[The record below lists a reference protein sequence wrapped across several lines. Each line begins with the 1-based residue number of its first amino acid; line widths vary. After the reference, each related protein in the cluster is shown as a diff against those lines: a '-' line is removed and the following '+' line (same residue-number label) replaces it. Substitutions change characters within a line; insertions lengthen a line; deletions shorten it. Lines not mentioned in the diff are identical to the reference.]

1 MAVEKPFLHTDPKM
15 TPPCELICS
24 WFVIVEVE
32 GLVEAGLNITSDDGL
47 KLEPEGLN
55 GVGDGTGREMGNQG
69 TPDMGIRLGRPG
81 SISAQQCA
89 AQHPLEL
96 VRRPSIRARTEE
108 IQTENAK
115 SRALGLAPRLQDS
128 PLPPKIS
135 K

>member
-1 MAVEKPFLHTDPKM
+1 
-15 TPPCELICS
+15 
-24 WFVIVEVE
+24 VE
-32 GLVEAGLNITSDDGL
+32 GLVEACLNITSDDGL

-55 GVGDGTGREMGNQG
+55 GVGDGTVREMGNQG
-69 TPDMGIRLGRPG
+69 TPDMGIRLGRAE

>member
-1 MAVEKPFLHTDPKM
+1 M
-15 TPPCELICS
+15 
-24 WFVIVEVE
+24 E
-32 GLVEAGLNITSDDGL
+32 GLVEACLNITSDDGL

-55 GVGDGTGREMGNQG
+55 GVGDGTAREMGNQG
-69 TPDMGIRLGRPG
+69 TPDMGIRLGRAG

-115 SRALGLAPRLQDS
+115 AERLDLRQDS
-128 PLPPKIS
+128 KTRHCPQKSPNDLAKIPS
-135 K
+135 TGLKENLAGCNSTITGWL